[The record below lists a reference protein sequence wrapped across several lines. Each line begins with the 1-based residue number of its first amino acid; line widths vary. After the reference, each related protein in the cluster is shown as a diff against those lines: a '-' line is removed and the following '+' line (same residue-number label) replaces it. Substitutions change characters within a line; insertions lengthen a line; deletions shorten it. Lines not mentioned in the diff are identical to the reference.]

1 MRIDEGMPATLIVG
15 NQELGCFVKKV
26 QGEFVN
32 EFDGTLVFSR
42 IDEIVIVPWRSPYET
57 EAESLDALELILD
70 KAGAAPEFYEALEG
84 MRSKVGTDPGCGDV
98 AR

>member
-1 MRIDEGMPATLIVG
+1 MRIDAGMPVNLTVG
-15 NQELGCFVKKV
+15 NQELGCFIKEVR
-26 QGEFVN
+26 GESVR
-32 EFDGTLVFSR
+32 EAGGSPAFSR

-98 AR
+98 A

>member
-32 EFDGTLVFSR
+32 EFDGTRIFNR
-42 IDEIVIVPWRSPYET
+42 IDEVVVIPWRSPYAS
-57 EAESLDALELILD
+57 EAESL
-70 KAGAAPEFYEALEG
+70 EALKGVIGEA
-84 MRSKVGTDPGCGDV
+84 V
-98 AR
+98 AK